1 MSDNHARP
9 AARPDFAGADQ
20 RRKATPLPPFKHWAT
35 APAPA
40 DAGCGVGLIGNLA
53 MAAFIL
59 MAIGMAAVAIHQ
71 EERLAPHERQL
82 LERRR

>member
-1 MSDNHARP
+1 MSNDHAQP
-9 AARPDFAGADQ
+9 TARPDSAGADQ
-20 RRKATPLPPFKHWAT
+20 RRKTAPLPPFKHWAT

-59 MAIGMAAVAIHQ
+59 LAVGMAAVAIHQ

-82 LERRR
+82 LQRQR